1 MINKADITTIKNVVI
16 PESFKEPDWVNET
29 YNRFENFIREDYK
42 KKKYIDHTLVRKL
55 IRELLLDNKVQP
67 VYPLK
72 KKNVNKLVSDM
83 YKVFDDEE
91 FQYRYYFIYRA
102 GFFLST
108 YTASSFT
115 PAELRLPDKFVPQ
128 KNKIIKE
135 YKQKREEAKNQND
148 IDRAI
153 VWVDKEFEK
162 LATEVLNFFRENDYP
177 VSDFLDSGSKG
188 DENDLRK
195 LLVAIGLSINAKGE
209 INDVIERSGTE
220 GLTPTQFFNYTSQA
234 IVSQYKK
241 SNETAKPGYL
251 IRQLNTI
258 TADVVLSKEFDC
270 KTDRFLSIKILN
282 TEMLEAFE
290 GKMRKSGSS
299 LVEITK
305 GDTNLIGQT
314 IKVRSPLYC
323 KAEDGICSTCY
334 NPSFVERMN
343 LHDTSGIG
351 LLASTSTAVLLTNM
365 TLKAAH
371 TGLSLNKVAI
381 DFTNDIFEFS
391 E

>member
-1 MINKADITTIKNVVI
+1 MNNQADTITLKGVII
-16 PESFKEPDWVNET
+16 PEVFKEPEWVT
-29 YNRFENFIREDYK
+29 DTFKKFEDSIRQDYQHRK
-42 KKKYIDHTLVRKL
+42 NIDHALVKKL
-55 IRELLLDNKVQP
+55 IYELLLDKKVRP
-67 VYPLK
+67 VFPLN
-72 KKNVNKLVSDM
+72 KKNVKKLVNDM
-83 YKVFDDEE
+83 YLAFDDEE

-108 YTASSFT
+108 FTSSSFT
-115 PAELRLPDKFVPQ
+115 PAALDLPDKFKPQ

-135 YKQKREEAKNQND
+135 YKQKLEEAKNENEKEK
-148 IDRAI
+148 AI
-153 VWVDKEFEK
+153 IWVDKAFQQ
-162 LATEVLNFFRENDYP
+162 LAKEVLTYFREQGYP

-209 INDVIERSGTE
+209 INDVIDHSGAE

-258 TADVVLSKEFDC
+258 TADVVLSKDIDC
-270 KTDRFLSIKILN
+270 KTTRFLTIKVLN
-282 TEMLEAFE
+282 KDMLFSLE
-290 GKMRKSGSS
+290 GKMRKTGSGLTS
-299 LVEITK
+299 ITK
-305 GDTNLIGQT
+305 GDTDLIGQS
-314 IKVRSPLYC
+314 IKIRSPLYC
-323 KAEDGICSTCY
+323 KSEDGICSTCY
-334 NPSFVERMN
+334 NPDFINRMN
-343 LHDTSGIG
+343 LHETSGIG
-351 LLASTSTAVLLTNM
+351 LLASTSTAVLLTDM

-371 TGLSLNKVAI
+371 SGLSLNREAI